1 MVVIPLFVISVVV
14 WSFVFDGCLSL
25 FVISVVV
32 WSFVLDG
39 CHSFV
44 CNIGSSMEF
53 CP

>member
-1 MVVIPLFVISVVV
+1 MDVIPL
-14 WSFVFDGCLSL
+14 CA
-25 FVISVVV
+25 ISVVV

-39 CHSFV
+39 CLSFV

>member
-1 MVVIPLFVISVVV
+1 MDVIP
-14 WSFVFDGCLSL
+14 L

-39 CHSFV
+39 CHSFL
-44 CNIGSSMEF
+44 CNIRSGMVF

>member
-1 MVVIPLFVISVVV
+1 MDVIPLCAISVVV
-14 WSFVFDGCLSL
+14 WSFVLDGCLSF